1 MGLCLPQEKVYS
13 VFFLNCM
20 VTESSISNSTHLAAN
35 TGYAAIQQPY
45 PRNKASAN
53 VSWKSVAECEYV
65 NTGVSAH
72 WRVCVWV
79 CVLVSL

>member
-1 MGLCLPQEKVYS
+1 MFTS
-13 VFFLNCM
+13 W
-20 VTESSISNSTHLAAN
+20 
-35 TGYAAIQQPY
+35 GYACHKKKVLVFLKIAWLQSQVFLILPTWLQTQGPY
-45 PRNKASAN
+45 PRNKANAN
-53 VSWKSVAECEYV
+53 VSCKSVEECEYV